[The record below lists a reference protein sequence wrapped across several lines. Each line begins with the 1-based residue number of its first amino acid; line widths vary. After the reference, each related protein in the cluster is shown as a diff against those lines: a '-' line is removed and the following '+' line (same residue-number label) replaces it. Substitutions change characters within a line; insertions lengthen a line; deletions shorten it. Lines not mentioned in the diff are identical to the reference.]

1 MNESAPQTARSI
13 SRGAFFALFL
23 IPCVLTYIVGWITP
37 LLGFV
42 TAGSGFFL
50 AKIVLVGLYV
60 WMAAAS
66 FLRGAA
72 NGRQWAV
79 VFPIFAGV
87 FDVFLVFLPFVP
99 SVFNV
104 IALVV
109 GAGGG
114 RPAGGESAPAGSEE
128 P

>member
-1 MNESAPQTARSI
+1 MNESATLPTRGI

-23 IPCVLTYIVGWITP
+23 IPCILTYVVGWVGV
-37 LLGFV
+37 LLGIA
-42 TAGSGFFL
+42 TAGSGFFF
-50 AKIVLVGLYV
+50 AKIVLVGLYA

-72 NGRQWAV
+72 NDRQWAV

-99 SVFNV
+99 SVLNV
-104 IALVV
+104 VALVV
-109 GAGGG
+109 GAAGG
-114 RPAGGESAPAGSEE
+114 RPAGGESAPAGTEN

>member
-1 MNESAPQTARSI
+1 MNVPTTQTTRGI
-13 SRGAFFALFL
+13 SRAAFFALFL
-23 IPCVLTYIVGWITP
+23 IPCVLTYIVGWISP
-37 LLGFV
+37 LFGLA

-60 WMAAAS
+60 WMVAAS
-66 FLRGAA
+66 FLRGTA

-114 RPAGGESAPAGSEE
+114 RPAGGESASSGTDE